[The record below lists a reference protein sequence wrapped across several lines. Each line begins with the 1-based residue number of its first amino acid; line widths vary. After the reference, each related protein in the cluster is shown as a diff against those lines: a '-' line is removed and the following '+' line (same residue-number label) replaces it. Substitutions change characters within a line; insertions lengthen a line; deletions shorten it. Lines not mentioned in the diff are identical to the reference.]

1 MYRDKTALLFI
12 MSTLV
17 TGLCGAF
24 FYPLSSLFIVEALDA
39 SPMQLSLYMV
49 LAVVSSVIVSQ
60 WLARQSDRHWQRK
73 TILLVSLI
81 CYLITVV
88 SFMFI
93 RSYSLAIIVVVL
105 FASVSGASFGQLF
118 ALGREYADQHLTD
131 KTTFLSTMRA
141 GIAIAW
147 VFGPPAAFM
156 LKASFG
162 FNAAFAVSALIVFL
176 GIVLIARYLPAGDKA
191 STQSSQSDQ
200 KTLVKYSLHKRALI
214 VLYCFVLV
222 FTFASNNLY
231 ITSMPLYLSRELMV
245 PEHWLGIL
253 FGTAALCEI
262 PVMLMAGK
270 LAARWGVNRLL
281 TLGIFIGIVFYA
293 LMLTHTSFGG
303 MMAAQVLNGVFIGIC
318 ATLGMV
324 VLQDMMQDRLGTAST
339 LFSSMLSISSLVAS
353 LAVGIVGELFNYFS
367 TLYVSLLG
375 AMLALILLLLFTQA
389 LRKSGLN
396 EGLPSKETANGSA

>member
-24 FYPLSSLFIVEALDA
+24 FYPLSSLFIVEALGA

-49 LAVVSSVIVSQ
+49 MAVVSSVIVSQ
-60 WLARQSDRHWQRK
+60 WLARQSDRDWRRK
-73 TILLVSLI
+73 TILLVALL

-93 RSYSLAIIVVVL
+93 RSYSLAIMVVVV

-118 ALGREYADQHLTD
+118 ALGREYADRHLTD
-131 KTTFLSTMRA
+131 KTTFLATMRA

-162 FNAAFAVSALIVFL
+162 FSAAFAVSAAIVSL
-176 GIVLIARYLPAGDKA
+176 AIVLIARYLPAGEKTAAVQPDG
-191 STQSSQSDQ
+191 TQVD
-200 KTLVKYSLHKRALI
+200 LRKYSTRKRALI
-214 VLYCFVLV
+214 VLYCVTLV
-222 FTFASNNLY
+222 CTFGANNLY

-245 PEHWLGIL
+245 PEHWLGLL

-270 LAARWGVNRLL
+270 LAQRWGTNKLL
-281 TLGIFIGIVFYA
+281 MLGITSGMLFYGV
-293 LMLTHTSFGG
+293 MLTHTGFIA
-303 MMAAQVLNGVFIGIC
+303 MMAAQVLNGFFIGVC

-339 LFSSMLSISSLVAS
+339 LFSSMLSISTLVAS
-353 LAVGIVGELFNYFS
+353 LSVGVVGEFYNYFS
-367 TLYVSLLG
+367 TLYVSLTG
-375 AMLALILLLLFTQA
+375 ASSALILLTLFSQ
-389 LRKSGLN
+389 LQRKSVLL
-396 EGLPSKETANGSA
+396 ESATDEVSVG

>member
-24 FYPLSSLFIVEALDA
+24 FYPLSSLFIVEALGA

-49 LAVVSSVIVSQ
+49 MAVVSSVIVSQ

-73 TILLVSLI
+73 TILLVALF

-93 RSYSLAIIVVVL
+93 RSYSLAILVVVL

-118 ALGREYADQHLTD
+118 ALGREYADRHLTD

-162 FNAAFAVSALIVFL
+162 FSAAFAVSAAIVSL
-176 GIVLIARYLPAGDKA
+176 AIVLIARYLPAG
-191 STQSSQSDQ
+191 Q
-200 KTLVKYSLHKRALI
+200 KTAVVQPDGAQANLRKYSARKRALI
-214 VLYCFVLV
+214 VLYCVTLV
-222 FTFASNNLY
+222 CTFGANNLY

-245 PEHWLGIL
+245 PEHWLGLL

-270 LAARWGVNRLL
+270 LAQRWGTNKLL
-281 TLGIFIGIVFYA
+281 MLGITSGMLFYGV
-293 LMLTHTSFGG
+293 MLTHTGFIA
-303 MMAAQVLNGVFIGIC
+303 MMAAQVLNGFFIGVC

-339 LFSSMLSISSLVAS
+339 LFSSMLSISTLVAS
-353 LAVGIVGELFNYFS
+353 LSVGVVGEFYNYFS
-367 TLYVSLLG
+367 TLYVSLTG
-375 AMLALILLLLFTQA
+375 AFSALLLLMLFSQLQRKVTQA
-389 LRKSGLN
+389 EL
-396 EGLPSKETANGSA
+396 AQSAVSVN

>member
-49 LAVVSSVIVSQ
+49 MAVVSSVIVSQ

-73 TILLVSLI
+73 TILLVSLS
-81 CYLITVV
+81 CYFITVV
-88 SFMFI
+88 SFIFI
-93 RSYSLAIIVVVL
+93 RSYPLAIMVVVL
-105 FASVSGASFGQLF
+105 FASISGASFGQLF
-118 ALGREYADQHLTD
+118 ALGREYADRHLTD

-162 FNAAFAVSALIVFL
+162 FSAAFAVSTAIVSL
-176 GIVLIARYLPAGDKA
+176 AIVLIARYLPAGEKTAAVQPDG
-191 STQSSQSDQ
+191 TQVD
-200 KTLVKYSLHKRALI
+200 LRKYSTRKRALI
-214 VLYCFVLV
+214 VLYCVTLV
-222 FTFASNNLY
+222 CTFGANNLY

-245 PEHWLGIL
+245 PEHWLGLL

-270 LAARWGVNRLL
+270 LAQRWGTNKLL
-281 TLGIFIGIVFYA
+281 MLGIASGMLFYGV
-293 LMLTHTSFGG
+293 MLTHTGFIA
-303 MMAAQVLNGVFIGIC
+303 MIAAQVLNGFFIGVC

-339 LFSSMLSISSLVAS
+339 LFSSMLSISTLVAS
-353 LAVGIVGELFNYFS
+353 LSVGVVGEFYNYFS
-367 TLYVSLLG
+367 TLYVSLTG
-375 AMLALILLLLFTQA
+375 AFSALILLTLFSQ
-389 LRKSGLN
+389 LQRKTVQVESSQSEVSVG
-396 EGLPSKETANGSA
+396 

>member
-24 FYPLSSLFIVEALDA
+24 FYPLSSLFIVEALGA

-49 LAVVSSVIVSQ
+49 MAVVSSVIVSQ
-60 WLARQSDRHWQRK
+60 WLARQSDRDWRRK
-73 TILLVSLI
+73 TILLVALL

-93 RSYSLAIIVVVL
+93 RSYSLAIMVVVV

-118 ALGREYADQHLTD
+118 ALGREYADRHLTD
-131 KTTFLSTMRA
+131 KTTFLATMRA

-162 FNAAFAVSALIVFL
+162 FSAAFAVSAAIVSL
-176 GIVLIARYLPAGDKA
+176 AIVLIARYLPAGEKTAAVQPDG
-191 STQSSQSDQ
+191 TQVD
-200 KTLVKYSLHKRALI
+200 LRKYSTRKRALI
-214 VLYCFVLV
+214 VLYCVTLV
-222 FTFASNNLY
+222 CTFGANNLY

-245 PEHWLGIL
+245 PEHWLGLL

-270 LAARWGVNRLL
+270 LAQRWGTNKLL
-281 TLGIFIGIVFYA
+281 MLGITSGMLFYGV
-293 LMLTHTSFGG
+293 MLTHTGFIA
-303 MMAAQVLNGVFIGIC
+303 MMAAQVLNGFFIGVC

-339 LFSSMLSISSLVAS
+339 LFSSMLSISTLVAS
-353 LAVGIVGELFNYFS
+353 LSVGVVGEFYNYFS
-367 TLYVSLLG
+367 TLYVSLTG
-375 AMLALILLLLFTQA
+375 AFSALILLTLFSQ
-389 LRKSGLN
+389 LQRKSVLL
-396 EGLPSKETANGSA
+396 ESATDEVSVG

>member
-24 FYPLSSLFIVEALDA
+24 FYPLSSLFIVEALGA

-49 LAVVSSVIVSQ
+49 MAVVSSVIVSQ
-60 WLARQSDRHWQRK
+60 WLARQSDRDWRRK
-73 TILLVSLI
+73 TILLVALL

-93 RSYSLAIIVVVL
+93 RSYSLAIMVVVV

-118 ALGREYADQHLTD
+118 ALGREYADRHLTD
-131 KTTFLSTMRA
+131 KTTFLATMRA

-162 FNAAFAVSALIVFL
+162 FSAAFAVSAAIVSL
-176 GIVLIARYLPAGDKA
+176 AIVLIARYLPAGEKTAAVQPDG
-191 STQSSQSDQ
+191 TQVD
-200 KTLVKYSLHKRALI
+200 LRKYSTRKRALI
-214 VLYCFVLV
+214 VLYCVTLV
-222 FTFASNNLY
+222 CTFGANNLY

-245 PEHWLGIL
+245 PEHWLGLL

-270 LAARWGVNRLL
+270 LAQRWGTNKLL
-281 TLGIFIGIVFYA
+281 MLGITSGMLFYGV
-293 LMLTHTSFGG
+293 MLTHTGFIA
-303 MMAAQVLNGVFIGIC
+303 MMAAQVLNGFFIGVC

-339 LFSSMLSISSLVAS
+339 LFSSMLSISTLVAS
-353 LAVGIVGELFNYFS
+353 LSVGVVGEFYNYFS
-367 TLYVSLLG
+367 TLYVSLTG
-375 AMLALILLLLFTQA
+375 AFSALILLTLFSQ
-389 LRKSGLN
+389 LQRKSVLV
-396 EGLPSKETANGSA
+396 ESATDEVSVG

>member
-24 FYPLSSLFIVEALDA
+24 FYPLSSLFIVEALGA

-49 LAVVSSVIVSQ
+49 MAVVSSVIVSQ
-60 WLARQSDRHWQRK
+60 WLARQSDRDWRRK
-73 TILLVSLI
+73 TILLVALL

-93 RSYSLAIIVVVL
+93 RSYSLAIMVVVV

-118 ALGREYADQHLTD
+118 ALGREYADRHLTD
-131 KTTFLSTMRA
+131 KTTFLATMRA

-162 FNAAFAVSALIVFL
+162 FSAAFAVSAAIVSL
-176 GIVLIARYLPAGDKA
+176 AIVLIARYLPAGEKTAVIQPDG
-191 STQSSQSDQ
+191 TQVD
-200 KTLVKYSLHKRALI
+200 LRKYSTRKRVLI
-214 VLYCFVLV
+214 VLYCVTLV
-222 FTFASNNLY
+222 CTFGANNLY

-245 PEHWLGIL
+245 PEHWLGLL

-270 LAARWGVNRLL
+270 LAQRWGTNKLL
-281 TLGIFIGIVFYA
+281 MLGITSGMLFYGV
-293 LMLTHTSFGG
+293 MLTHTGFIA
-303 MMAAQVLNGVFIGIC
+303 MMAAQVLNGFFIGVC

-339 LFSSMLSISSLVAS
+339 LFSSMLSISTLVAS
-353 LAVGIVGELFNYFS
+353 LSVGVVGEFYNYFS
-367 TLYVSLLG
+367 TLYVSLTG
-375 AMLALILLLLFTQA
+375 AFSALILLTLFSQ
-389 LRKSGLN
+389 LQRKSVLV
-396 EGLPSKETANGSA
+396 ESATDEVSVG

>member
-49 LAVVSSVIVSQ
+49 MAVVSSVIVSQ

-73 TILLVSLI
+73 TILLVSLS
-81 CYLITVV
+81 CYFITVV
-88 SFMFI
+88 SFIFI
-93 RSYSLAIIVVVL
+93 RSYTLAIMVVVL
-105 FASVSGASFGQLF
+105 FASISGASFGQLF
-118 ALGREYADQHLTD
+118 ALGREYADRHLTD

-162 FNAAFAVSALIVFL
+162 FSAAFAVSAVIVSL
-176 GIVLIARYLPAGDKA
+176 AIVLIARYLPAGEKTAVVQPDG
-191 STQSSQSDQ
+191 TQAD
-200 KTLVKYSLHKRALI
+200 LRKYSARKRALI
-214 VLYCFVLV
+214 LLYCVTLV
-222 FTFASNNLY
+222 CMFGANNLY

-245 PEHWLGIL
+245 PEHWLGLL

-270 LAARWGVNRLL
+270 LAQRWGTNKLL
-281 TLGIFIGIVFYA
+281 MLGIVSGMLFYGV
-293 LMLTHTSFGG
+293 MLTHTGFIA
-303 MMAAQVLNGVFIGIC
+303 MMAAQVLNGFFIGVC

-339 LFSSMLSISSLVAS
+339 LFSSMLSISTLVAS
-353 LAVGIVGELFNYFS
+353 LSVGVVGEFYNYFS
-367 TLYVSLLG
+367 TLYVSLTG
-375 AMLALILLLLFTQA
+375 AFSALILLTLFSQLQRKTVQVESTQ
-389 LRKSGLN
+389 SEVSVG
-396 EGLPSKETANGSA
+396 

>member
-24 FYPLSSLFIVEALDA
+24 FYPLSSLFIVEALGA

-49 LAVVSSVIVSQ
+49 MAVVSSVIVSQ
-60 WLARQSDRHWQRK
+60 WLARQSDRDWRRK
-73 TILLVSLI
+73 TILLVALL

-93 RSYSLAIIVVVL
+93 RSYSLAIMVVVV

-118 ALGREYADQHLTD
+118 ALGREYADRHLTD
-131 KTTFLSTMRA
+131 KTTFLATMRA

-162 FNAAFAVSALIVFL
+162 FSAAFAVSAAIVSL
-176 GIVLIARYLPAGDKA
+176 AIVLIARYLPAGEKTAVIQPDG
-191 STQSSQSDQ
+191 TQVD
-200 KTLVKYSLHKRALI
+200 LRKYSTRKRVLI
-214 VLYCFVLV
+214 VLYCVTLV
-222 FTFASNNLY
+222 CTFGANNLY

-245 PEHWLGIL
+245 PEHWLGLL

-270 LAARWGVNRLL
+270 LAQRWGTNKLL
-281 TLGIFIGIVFYA
+281 MLGITSGMLFYGV
-293 LMLTHTSFGG
+293 MLTHTGFIA
-303 MMAAQVLNGVFIGIC
+303 MMAAQVLNGFFIGVC

-339 LFSSMLSISSLVAS
+339 LFSSMLSISTLVAS
-353 LAVGIVGELFNYFS
+353 LSVGVVGEFYNYFS
-367 TLYVSLLG
+367 TLYVSLTG
-375 AMLALILLLLFTQA
+375 AFSALILLTLFSQ
-389 LRKSGLN
+389 LQRKSVLL
-396 EGLPSKETANGSA
+396 ESATDEVSVG

>member
-24 FYPLSSLFIVEALDA
+24 FYPLSSLFIVEALGA

-49 LAVVSSVIVSQ
+49 MAVVSSVIVSQ
-60 WLARQSDRHWQRK
+60 WLARQSDRDWRRK
-73 TILLVSLI
+73 TILLVALL

-93 RSYSLAIIVVVL
+93 RSYSLAIMVVVV

-118 ALGREYADQHLTD
+118 ALGREYADRHLTD
-131 KTTFLSTMRA
+131 KTTFLATMRA

-162 FNAAFAVSALIVFL
+162 FSAAFAVSAAIVSL
-176 GIVLIARYLPAGDKA
+176 AIVLIARYLPAGEKTAVIQPDG
-191 STQSSQSDQ
+191 TQVD
-200 KTLVKYSLHKRALI
+200 LRKYSTRKRVLI
-214 VLYCFVLV
+214 VLYCVTLV
-222 FTFASNNLY
+222 CTFGANNLY

-245 PEHWLGIL
+245 PEHWLGLL

-270 LAARWGVNRLL
+270 LAQRWGTNKLL
-281 TLGIFIGIVFYA
+281 MLGITSGMLFYGV
-293 LMLTHTSFGG
+293 MLTHTGFIA
-303 MMAAQVLNGVFIGIC
+303 MMAAQVLNGFFIGVC

-339 LFSSMLSISSLVAS
+339 LFSSMLSISTLVAS
-353 LAVGIVGELFNYFS
+353 LSVGVVGEFYNYFS
-367 TLYVSLLG
+367 TLYVSLTG
-375 AMLALILLLLFTQA
+375 AFSALILLTLFSQ
-389 LRKSGLN
+389 LQRKSVLV
-396 EGLPSKETANGSA
+396 ESAIDEVSVG

>member
-24 FYPLSSLFIVEALDA
+24 FYPLSSLFIVEALNA

-93 RSYSLAIIVVVL
+93 RSYSLAIMVVVL

-118 ALGREYADQHLTD
+118 ALGREYADQNLTD
-131 KTTFLSTMRA
+131 KTAFLSTMRA

-200 KTLVKYSLHKRALI
+200 RTLVKYSLHKRALI
-214 VLYCFVLV
+214 VLYCLVLV

-270 LAARWGVNRLL
+270 LAERWGTNKLL
-281 TLGIFIGIVFYA
+281 MLGITSGILFYGV
-293 LMLTHTSFGG
+293 MLTHTGFVA
-303 MMAAQVLNGVFIGIC
+303 MMAAQVLNGFFIGVC

-339 LFSSMLSISSLVAS
+339 LFSSMLSISTLVAS
-353 LAVGIVGELFNYFS
+353 LSVGVVGEFYNYFS
-367 TLYVSLLG
+367 TLYVSLTG
-375 AMLALILLLLFTQA
+375 AFSALLLLA
-389 LRKSGLN
+389 LFSQLQRKAIPTEAVQSGV
-396 EGLPSKETANGSA
+396 SVH

>member
-24 FYPLSSLFIVEALDA
+24 FYPLSSLFIVEALGA

-49 LAVVSSVIVSQ
+49 MAVVSSVIVSQ
-60 WLARQSDRHWQRK
+60 WLARQSDRDWRRK
-73 TILLVSLI
+73 TILLVALL

-93 RSYSLAIIVVVL
+93 RSYSLAIMVVVV

-118 ALGREYADQHLTD
+118 ALGREYADRHLTD
-131 KTTFLSTMRA
+131 KTTFLATMRA

-162 FNAAFAVSALIVFL
+162 FSAAFAVSAAIVSL
-176 GIVLIARYLPAGDKA
+176 AIVLIARYLPAGEKTAAVQPDG
-191 STQSSQSDQ
+191 TQVD
-200 KTLVKYSLHKRALI
+200 LRKYSTRKRMLI
-214 VLYCFVLV
+214 VLYCVTLV
-222 FTFASNNLY
+222 CTFGANNLY

-245 PEHWLGIL
+245 PEHWLGLL

-270 LAARWGVNRLL
+270 LAQRWGTNKLL
-281 TLGIFIGIVFYA
+281 MLGITSGMLFYGV
-293 LMLTHTSFGG
+293 MLTHTGFIA
-303 MMAAQVLNGVFIGIC
+303 MMAAQVLNGFFIGVC

-339 LFSSMLSISSLVAS
+339 LFSSMLSISTLVAS
-353 LAVGIVGELFNYFS
+353 LSVGVVGEFYNYFS
-367 TLYVSLLG
+367 TLYVSLTG
-375 AMLALILLLLFTQA
+375 AFSALILLTLFSQ
-389 LRKSGLN
+389 LQRKSVLV
-396 EGLPSKETANGSA
+396 ESATDEVSVG

>member
-24 FYPLSSLFIVEALDA
+24 FYPLSSLFIVEALGA

-49 LAVVSSVIVSQ
+49 MAVVSSVIVSQ

-73 TILLVSLI
+73 TILLVSLS
-81 CYLITVV
+81 CYFITVM
-88 SFMFI
+88 SFIFI
-93 RSYSLAIIVVVL
+93 RSYLLAIMVVVL
-105 FASVSGASFGQLF
+105 FASISGASFGQLF
-118 ALGREYADQHLTD
+118 ALGREYADRHLTD

-162 FNAAFAVSALIVFL
+162 FSAAFAVSAVIVSL
-176 GIVLIARYLPAGDKA
+176 AIVLIARYLPAGEKTAAVQPDG
-191 STQSSQSDQ
+191 TQAD
-200 KTLVKYSLHKRALI
+200 LRKYSARKRALI
-214 VLYCFVLV
+214 VLYCVTLV
-222 FTFASNNLY
+222 CMFGANNLY

-245 PEHWLGIL
+245 PEHWLGLL

-270 LAARWGVNRLL
+270 LAQRWGTNKLL
-281 TLGIFIGIVFYA
+281 MLGIASGMLFYGV
-293 LMLTHTSFGG
+293 MLTHTGFIA
-303 MMAAQVLNGVFIGIC
+303 MMAAQVLNGFFIGVC

-324 VLQDMMQDRLGTAST
+324 VLQDMMQDRLGTA
-339 LFSSMLSISSLVAS
+339 L
-353 LAVGIVGELFNYFS
+353 
-367 TLYVSLLG
+367 
-375 AMLALILLLLFTQA
+375 
-389 LRKSGLN
+389 
-396 EGLPSKETANGSA
+396 